1 MPISLFILGSIF
13 FSVALRHQLPLKI
26 AIWQIFTI
34 GAILMLAT
42 AQITPT
48 QALLAIKWDV
58 VLFLFGAFSLGEAL
72 ASSGILASFCRKFF
86 LKSSNP
92 KFILALFLISAA
104 LASALLTKD
113 TIAVIATPIAIILA
127 RRFGVSNNL
136 FLLGL
141 CFCISIGSMLTPIG
155 NPQNVLVAVSSNMPA
170 PFLTFFNYLAVP
182 TIINLVICYY
192 WLLFC
197 YKSDLNNK
205 ISVTNFNSDDFFD
218 SENMLNNKSSRN
230 NLLWPVYL
238 SLALFLL
245 MVFYDA
251 LIQFLQMPSP
261 LPIGALSVI
270 ACLPIYCFSNHR
282 GKILRNLDW
291 HTLVLFASL
300 FIVMSAVW
308 HAHFFQ
314 SWISSSKLDLQ
325 EPSVVVLLSLTGSQL
340 ISNVPLVQLYL
351 PFIHYGHVMS
361 YICLAMGSTI
371 ASNIFII
378 SAASNMIVVQMA
390 ERKGVNTLTFWR
402 FAIVGMPLAIINV
415 CVYLLWIYGVMSNL
429 IKLNLI

>member
-1 MPISLFILGSIF
+1 MPISLIILGTIF
-13 FSVALRHQLPLKI
+13 FSVALRHQLPFKI

-48 QALLAIKWDV
+48 QALFAIKWDV

-72 ASSGILASFCRKFF
+72 ASSGILSSFCRKFF
-86 LKSSNP
+86 LKSNNP

-104 LASALLTKD
+104 FASALLTKD

-127 RRFGVSNNL
+127 RRFNVSNNL

-155 NPQNVLVAVSSNMPA
+155 NPQNVLVAVSSDMPA
-170 PFLTFFNYLAVP
+170 PFLTFFNYLALP
-182 TIINLVICYY
+182 TIINLFICYY
-192 WLLFC
+192 WLRFC
-197 YKSDLNNK
+197 FKSDLNK
-205 ISVTNFNSDDFFD
+205 DSSSNSLNNEDFFD
-218 SENMLNNKSSRN
+218 AGVSLKDTKSN
-230 NLLWPVYL
+230 ILWPVYL

-308 HAHFFQ
+308 HAQFFQ
-314 SWISSSKLDLQ
+314 SWISSSKLNLQ

-351 PFIHYGHVMS
+351 PFIHHGQVMS
-361 YICLAMGSTI
+361 YVCLAMGSTI

-390 ERKGVNTLTFWR
+390 EKKGVNTLTFWR
-402 FAIVGMPLAIINV
+402 FAILGVPLALINV
-415 CVYLLWIYGVMSNL
+415 CVYLLWIYGVMG
-429 IKLNLI
+429 I